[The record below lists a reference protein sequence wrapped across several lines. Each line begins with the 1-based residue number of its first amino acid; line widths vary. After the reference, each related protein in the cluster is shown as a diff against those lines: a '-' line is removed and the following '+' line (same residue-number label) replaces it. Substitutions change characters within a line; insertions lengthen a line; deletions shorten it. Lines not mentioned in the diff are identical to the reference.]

1 MIVVTGGTGL
11 VGSHLL
17 YELTSKGNN
26 VKALKRNSNRTENV
40 LRTFRYYSENAE
52 GLFKMIDWVE
62 GDILDLISLEEAF
75 EGASKVYHTAAFVSF
90 VPAKKKKILN
100 NNIQGT
106 ANVVNACISKN
117 VGKLCHVSSVAALGH
132 AMNGLLANEELIW
145 SPSKHRSYY
154 SVSKF
159 HSEMEVW
166 RGIEEGLN
174 AVIINPSFILG
185 PGNWDSGSSTLF
197 KTIFNGMKFYPPGI
211 TGFVDVRDVAKA
223 MVLLMES
230 NISSERFILNSDDWK
245 FEKIFAHIAN
255 AFNKPIPKIKVKR
268 WMGALAWR
276 AEWLRCLITG
286 KEPQVTRE
294 TVNSGFNKS
303 GFSSEKIKHRL
314 GFQFISIE
322 RSIEETATRFLI
334 EIER

>member
-17 YELTSKGNN
+17 FELTSKGNN
-26 VKALKRNSNRTENV
+26 VKALKRHSSRTENV
-40 LRTFRYYSENAE
+40 LKTFRYYSEKAE
-52 GLFKMIDWVE
+52 ELFSMIDWVE
-62 GDILDLISLEEAF
+62 GDILDFVSLEEAF
-75 EGASKVYHTAAFVSF
+75 ERATKVYHTAAFVSF

-132 AMNGLLANEELIW
+132 AMNGLLSNEELIW

-174 AVIINPSFILG
+174 AIIVNPSFILG
-185 PGNWDSGSSTLF
+185 PGNWDGGSSTLF
-197 KTIFNGMKFYPPGI
+197 KTIYSGIRFYPPGI

-223 MVLLMES
+223 MVQLMDS
-230 NISSERFILNSDDWK
+230 NISGERFILNSEDWK
-245 FEKIFAHIAN
+245 FENIFTQIAN
-255 AFNKPIPKIKVKR
+255 AFNKPIPNIEVKR

-276 AEWLRCLITG
+276 AEWLRCLLTR
-286 KEPQVTRE
+286 KDPQITRE
-294 TVNSGFNKS
+294 TVNSGFSKS
-303 GFSSEKIKHRL
+303 GFSSEKIKQRL
-314 GFQFISIE
+314 GFQFIPIEQSI
-322 RSIEETATRFLI
+322 SETAKILLKQTT
-334 EIER
+334 